1 VLDRNA
7 VFKIKS
13 DNFVSRNV
21 EGETILVPLVSNV
34 ADMTGVLTLNE
45 VASSVF
51 DAIDGKNT
59 INDILLQLIE
69 AYDVEMEVLE
79 QDVEQFIKAAQSKQL
94 IDKIDN

>member
-1 VLDRNA
+1 MLDRNA

-13 DNFVSRNV
+13 DSFVSRKV

-51 DAIDGKNT
+51 EAINGKST
-59 INDILLQLIE
+59 INEILLQLFE
-69 AYDVEMEVLE
+69 EYDVEIGVLE
-79 QDVEQFIKAAQSKQL
+79 HDVEQFIKTAQLKQL
-94 IDKIDN
+94 IEQIDN

>member
-1 VLDRNA
+1 
-7 VFKIKS
+7 
-13 DNFVSRNV
+13 
-21 EGETILVPLVSNV
+21 V

-79 QDVEQFIKAAQSKQL
+79 QDVEQFIKAAQTKQL